1 MNDAMYSRDFGSI
14 RSDGQLREFESNW
27 QKQYSENLKQPE
39 TYKQPE
45 EPRSDTIFVPL
56 QQPQEKAE
64 PTMAHHDY
72 DRPAEKKSL
81 FNLDFLKNI
90 QVDDLILIGI
100 GILLLLDSDASNDML
115 IILILL
121 MLFF

>member
-1 MNDAMYSRDFGSI
+1 MYSRDFGSI

-27 QKQYSENLKQPE
+27 QKQYTEKIKQPE
-39 TYKQPE
+39 EFKQP

-56 QQPQEKAE
+56 QQPSEKAE
-64 PTMAHHDY
+64 PVMVHEDY
-72 DRPAEKKSL
+72 EKPAEKKSL

-115 IILILL
+115 IILIIL